1 MKLKKAVEILEK
13 HNKWRRDNS
22 IPSKYEMANPKELGI
37 AIDTVVQFIKEDL
50 KDINT

>member
-1 MKLKKAVEILEK
+1 MKLKEAVEILEK

-22 IPSKYEMANPKELGI
+22 IPGKYEMANPKELGI
-37 AIDTVVQFIKEDL
+37 AIDTVVRFIKEDL

>member
-1 MKLKKAVEILEK
+1 MKLKEAAEILER

-22 IPSKYEMANPKELGI
+22 IPRKHEMANPKELGI